1 MGFGVEGSVCANNF
15 FSCNWNVIYLFLQS
29 EFVYAEWYL
38 KVMVDF
44 HLLYSGYEYLLT
56 TPPLNSFS
64 FLRCHKRA
72 NSNIQCSYIKCH
84 LSHGYTHP
92 FIVNCYW
99 ERSKKKR
106 QRFPPHLV
114 LSTTVKYFFSNF
126 LERKIKHTFL
136 YRYMNVCACESG
148 EGEGCAFKILF
159 HMWS

>member
-1 MGFGVEGSVCANNF
+1 MGFGVEGSACANNF

-29 EFVYAEWYL
+29 ELVYAEWYL

-72 NSNIQCSYIKCH
+72 NSNIQCFYIKCH

-92 FIVNCYW
+92 FTVNYYW
-99 ERSKKKR
+99 ERSKKKSLGNNSYVTLTLKET
-106 QRFPPHLV
+106 QHAIFLKSEILLV
-114 LSTTVKYFFSNF
+114 LSA
-126 LERKIKHTFL
+126 I
-136 YRYMNVCACESG
+136 
-148 EGEGCAFKILF
+148 
-159 HMWS
+159 